1 MHSLPAS
8 FALWRIQA
16 DTVANLLFA
25 KRMKRQAKQL
35 KNVLRSLD
43 RVWMHEYGD
52 LYVDELL
59 RLIELHQKSA
69 DLLADIDKSSEVGA
83 TETAANDDEFG
94 LLVFPFPTGEAP

>member
-8 FALWRIQA
+8 FAMWRIQA

-35 KNVLRSLD
+35 KSILKSLD
-43 RVWMHEYGD
+43 HVWMHEFGE

-59 RLIELHQKSA
+59 RLIELHQKNA
-69 DLLADIDKSSEVGA
+69 EQMADIDKSGEAAVHQ
-83 TETAANDDEFG
+83 TAANDVAIG
-94 LLVFPFPTGEAP
+94 LICEGGKS